1 MRGPVLALC
10 CGLLAACAAPALT
23 LYTLGTPPSA
33 SAAGPLGPTPVVVAV
48 ARVSIQDDLDT
59 EYIMV
64 RDGSTL
70 RASHM
75 GRWATRLSVGVTDRL
90 TQRLAARYP
99 GALVTDRPLNETPAV
114 RVLINIGRLDV
125 TSTGFAMLD
134 ADWLVVPRDTNAPT
148 ERNRVSF
155 SMTGPVATDQDVV
168 ALTGALL
175 DKLAGAIEVP
185 GLVTAK
191 GL

>member
-1 MRGPVLALC
+1 MRGAVLILC
-10 CGLLAACAAPALT
+10 CGILAACAAPALT

-33 SAAGPLGPTPVVVAV
+33 SVNDALGPTPMVVAL

-64 RDGSTL
+64 RDGSRL
-70 RASHM
+70 LASHQ

-99 GALVTDRPLNETPAV
+99 GALITDRPLNETPAD
-114 RVLINIGRLDV
+114 RLLINIGRLDV
-125 TSTGFAMLD
+125 TSAGFATLD
-134 ADWLVVPRDTNAPT
+134 ADWLVVPRDANART
-148 ERNRVSF
+148 ERKRANF
-155 SMTGPVATDQDVV
+155 SMTGSVATDQDVV
-168 ALTGALL
+168 ALIGALL

-185 GLVTAK
+185 RLAIAK
-191 GL
+191 GR